1 MGRTGGRVKIAV
13 LVFVFLVVCTVVG
26 VVTWHLTKHSYQKD
40 DQANSK
46 KASSALQLGDTTVD
60 EKLGVNIKRKTQNV
74 LTGKL
79 WSDPS
84 RVKVIQWTKTSDTK
98 GIAEWSR
105 DRKLEV
111 TFKEEGGVPCYQFD
125 WQVTVGMETVL
136 TDCWDI
142 GEAHWYGG
150 FEDYYQP
157 WPLEKRSKNL
167 TAFVPHDS
175 YQKLLGGVQER
186 FFISSKGV
194 GVYIED
200 DVPLFISINAFN
212 DKQMCLQAK
221 YVRHPYQNFRGRL
234 PSLSYHICVSTNVRL
249 IHDYMMRT
257 FIKLRPTDIPD
268 ETMFRK
274 PIWSTWAQYHK
285 DINESLVLDFADNI
299 IKNSFTHSQLEI
311 DDDWTPK
318 YGDMDFNNVKFP
330 DAKSMVKRLNDKGF
344 RVTVWLHPFF
354 NIDSHAFLEAAS
366 KFYLIKEF
374 DSLRPGLTSWWDGK
388 LAGILDATNPEAVEW
403 YLNKTK
409 FLQDTY
415 NISSFKFD
423 AGEVNWLPLVY
434 SAGFDIPSEYT
445 KHWASLAYK
454 SDTSVRHQEARVGSR
469 SQDLPIFIRMLDKD
483 SNWDYTNGLK
493 TLIPTALT
501 FGILGYPF
509 ILPDMIG
516 GNAYNRQPEKELYI
530 RWMQANALLPSL
542 QFSIV
547 PWQYDDEVI
556 NLTRRYI
563 QLHDDFTDTIIRLA
577 RKAVDTAAPI
587 IRPLWWVAPTDEAAL
602 TIDSEFLL
610 GDDILVAPVLESGA
624 RSRDVY
630 LPAGQWTDELRGGI
644 KQGGWHRNYRVE
656 LHELSYF
663 KRKTEISVY
672 T

>member
-1 MGRTGGRVKIAV
+1 MGRTGGRVKIGV
-13 LVFVFLVVCTVVG
+13 LVFVFLAVCVVVG
-26 VVTWHLTKHSYQKD
+26 VVTWHLTRRSYQNNAS
-40 DQANSK
+40 ANLSPK
-46 KASSALQLGDTTVD
+46 KTEIRLG
-60 EKLGVNIKRKTQNV
+60 NSIIKENLKVEMKRGTQNV
-74 LTGKL
+74 LTGQL
-79 WSDPS
+79 WSDHLRPNE
-84 RVKVIQWTKTSDTK
+84 VKWKKTGDK
-98 GIAEWSR
+98 QGIAEWPR
-105 DRKLEV
+105 DRRLEL
-111 TFKEEGGVPCYQFD
+111 TFREEGGIPCYQLN

-150 FEDYYQP
+150 YEDYYQP
-157 WPLEKRSKNL
+157 WPLEKSSKNMS
-167 TAFVPHDS
+167 AFVPHDS
-175 YQKLLGGVQER
+175 YQKHLGGVQER
-186 FFISSKGV
+186 YFISSKGV

-200 DVPLFISINAFN
+200 DVPLFVSINASN
-212 DKQMCLQAK
+212 DNRVCLQSK
-221 YVRHPYQNFRGRL
+221 YEKYPYQNFRKRL
-234 PSLSYHICVSTNVRL
+234 PSLNYHICVSTNIKL
-249 IHDYMMRT
+249 IHDYMIRT
-257 FIKLRPTDIPD
+257 FIKLRPSGIPD

-285 DINESLVLDFADNI
+285 DINQSFVIGFADNI
-299 IKNSFTHSQLEI
+299 LMNNFTHSQLEI

-318 YGDMDFNNVKFP
+318 YGDMDFNVKKFP
-330 DAKSMVKRLNDKGF
+330 NPKGMIKQLNDKGF

-354 NIDSHAFLEAAS
+354 NIDSQAFIEAAS

-374 DSLRPGLTSWWDGK
+374 DSLQPALTSWWDGK
-388 LAGILDATNPEAVEW
+388 LAGIIDATNLEAVEW

-434 SAGFDIPSEYT
+434 SGNFDVPREYT
-445 KHWASLAYK
+445 RQWAKLAYR
-454 SDTSVRHQEARVGSR
+454 SDTNVRHQEVRVGAR
-469 SQDLPIFIRMLDKD
+469 SQDLPIFVRMLDKD

-516 GNAYNRQPEKELYI
+516 GNAYHRHPEKELYI
-530 RWMQANALLPSL
+530 RWMQANTFLPSL

-556 NLTRRYI
+556 NLTRHYI
-563 QLHDDFTDTIIRLA
+563 KLHDDYTDTIIRLA
-577 RKAVDTAAPI
+577 KEAVDTAAPI
-587 IRPLWWVAPTDEAAL
+587 IRPLWWVAPTDQVAL

-610 GDDILVAPVLESGA
+610 GNDILVAPVLDSGA

-630 LPAGQWTDELRGGI
+630 LPEGQWKDELRGDI
-644 KQGGWHRNYRVE
+644 KQGGWHRKYRAE
-656 LHELSYF
+656 LHELPYF
-663 KRKTEISVY
+663 TRKMN
-672 T
+672 